1 MAHKAAPLVFPRNN
15 HIQKKHFAPT
25 KTTHSRRLPSIL
37 ESKVYITQWFVVSA
51 PLFFLFFLFSFF
63 HVFPSFLFSF
73 FFFFPFFLFF
83 LVHLFPFFPCFVSL
97 FLSFLVSFLFS
108 VFPFFLFLSFFS
120 IFSFSF
126 SFLGCSHSDF
136 FWAPLLHDFL

>member
-1 MAHKAAPLVFPRNN
+1 MAHKAAPLVSQE
-15 HIQKKHFAPT
+15 IIT
-25 KTTHSRRLPSIL
+25 SRRSTLLQRKPHIRGASPVFSSQKCTL
-37 ESKVYITQWFVVSA
+37 FSGLSFPYPCFS
-51 PLFFLFFLFSFF
+51 FFLVFLFSCLSFF
-63 HVFPSFLFSF
+63 SFFF

-108 VFPFFLFLSFFS
+108 VFPFFLFLSFFF

-136 FWAPLLHDFL
+136 FWDPLLHDFL